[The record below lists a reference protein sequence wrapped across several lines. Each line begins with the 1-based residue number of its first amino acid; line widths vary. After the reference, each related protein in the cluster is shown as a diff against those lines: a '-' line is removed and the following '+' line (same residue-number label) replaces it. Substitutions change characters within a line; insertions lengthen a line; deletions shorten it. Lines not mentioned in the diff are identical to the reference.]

1 VTQPNRPRPDG
12 HARPFRPVE
21 PIDTAHID
29 LDAVADDAAEFTR
42 CLQQVRHIAGPLS
55 NRQIS
60 ARSGERLSRWMV
72 GEVLDKGTLPKRDF
86 LDMFLTVCG
95 VAAEERPRWD
105 KVRASLAP
113 LGDPL
118 GPANPAPAGRGA
130 EGRRHAEKIIE
141 EAENRA
147 NEILALARDEVSRI
161 MTQANLEAER
171 ARRTEDFR
179 VKGAEEE
186 RDSAV
191 ARTLSLTLEL
201 DQVHEMSLKRIRA
214 ADDERDSALARA
226 QELANQ
232 MAELYETSWARIR
245 EAEEDRDKAQA
256 RTRALS
262 LELEEVYRKIDELR
276 EKLVRAAKHDD
287 GDRELELEKAQQEIA
302 DLREELNTLSK
313 AATSTRPGSY
323 RYPDSDDIFGSD
335 DRTVPPTIG
344 A

>member
-1 VTQPNRPRPDG
+1 MTQPKPPRPDG
-12 HARPFRPVE
+12 HAGSFRPVE
-21 PIDTAHID
+21 PITTAHID
-29 LDAVADDAAEFTR
+29 LDAVGDDAAEFTR

-55 NRQIS
+55 NREIA
-60 ARSGERLSRWMV
+60 ARSGRQLSRWMV
-72 GEVLDKGTLPKRDF
+72 GEVLDKGALPKRDF
-86 LDMFLTVCG
+86 LEAFLAVCG
-95 VAAEERPRWD
+95 VPAPERARWD
-105 KVRASLAP
+105 RIRASLAP
-113 LGDPL
+113 LGEPL
-118 GPANPAPAGRGA
+118 GPAGPAPAGRGA
-130 EGRRHAEKIIE
+130 DNRRQAEKIIE

-147 NEILALARDEVSRI
+147 NEILALARDEVGRI

-171 ARRTEDFR
+171 ARRTEEFR
-179 VKGAEEE
+179 VKGAEDE

-201 DQVHEMSLKRIRA
+201 DQVHEISMKRIKA

-256 RTRALS
+256 RARTLS

-276 EKLVRAAKHDD
+276 EKLVHAAKRED

-302 DLREELNTLSK
+302 TLREELNTLSR
-313 AATSTRPGSY
+313 AATTSKAG
-323 RYPDSDDIFGSD
+323 RYLDSGSDDIFSSSD
-335 DRTVPPTIG
+335 RAVPPTIG